1 VRYNDKTQR
10 YGRWEVS
17 FDADVKEITVTAP
30 SGESDIVET
39 FLKRPGKLVWD
50 IHGYEAVVQDGEPYL
65 CARYTA
71 REAGTYL
78 FAADNGENGSFYAED
93 TGNHGYL
100 GVGKTDPRYFS
111 FTDGTPFPIIGVN
124 LASLTPNTLSSNQEF
139 GLTSERG
146 YLGVREYERWFKKLS
161 RTGGNHA
168 RIWLGQEYLNPDT
181 NDPREFDLLQFE
193 KLDAIIELA
202 RKYGIYLKLTFDQFR
217 FFGKSQYDAVYN
229 EASKRIFGKEYV
241 LDGERCESMT
251 RWLNED
257 KWRKCWIEKIK
268 TYLRRY
274 AGDPIVMVFEFWNE
288 MNAVE
293 APYDDVLEWNRYM
306 ADQLEPLAPYNM
318 WSQSLGSMDAEQ
330 NIEIYRKF
338 PFEKFSF
345 SQFHRYLDQGVELEE
360 CRKDG
365 FVFTKTGIANASV
378 PGKPVILAETGGVN
392 DCHSGPFRYYMSDDR
407 GIIFADTVFPA
418 FFLGAAGC
426 GQIWHWN
433 TYVENKCLF
442 DMLRPFADAVNGVQ
456 LEKEDF
462 RVRDLS
468 DNDIWA
474 AVLIGNSTVLGYI
487 RNKQD
492 SWYNTLR
499 DGSEPK
505 AITEISISLNAPGEL
520 HIHSIWHDEPANVFL
535 HDGTIVL
542 RNMKYGLIFR
552 IDRDK

>member
-1 VRYNDKTQR
+1 MRYSDKTVR

-17 FDADVKEITVTAP
+17 FDGEVKQITLTAP
-30 SGESDIVET
+30 SGETETVEA
-39 FLKRPGKLVWD
+39 FLKQPGNLVWD
-50 IHGYEAVVQDGEPYL
+50 VHGYESVVPDGGPYF

-71 REAGTYL
+71 RETGKYT
-78 FAADNGENGSFYAED
+78 FVADNGESGSFFAED
-93 TGNHGYL
+93 IGNHGYI
-100 GVGKTDPRYFS
+100 GVGKRDPRYFA
-111 FTDGTPFPIIGVN
+111 FTDGTAFPIIGMN
-124 LASLTPNTLSSNQEF
+124 LATLTENTLSSQQEF
-139 GLTSERG
+139 GLSSERG

-161 RTGGNHA
+161 FAGGNHA

-181 NDPREFDLLQFE
+181 IDPREFDLLQFE

-217 FFGKSQYDAVYN
+217 FFGKSRYDAVYSD
-229 EASKRIFGKEYV
+229 AAKRIFGKEYV
-241 LDGERCESMT
+241 LDGVCCESMT
-251 RWLNED
+251 QWVSEE
-257 KWRKCWIEKIK
+257 KWRECWIEKVK

-306 ADQLEPLAPYNM
+306 ADRLEPLAPYNM

-338 PFEKFSF
+338 PFERFSF
-345 SQFHRYLDQGVELEE
+345 SQFHRYLDQGAELEE

-365 FVFTKTGIANASV
+365 FAFTKTGIANASV

-407 GIIFADTVFPA
+407 GVIFADTVFPA

-433 TYVENKCLF
+433 TYAENKGLF
-442 DMLRPFADAVNGVQ
+442 EMLRPIANAVKGVQ

-462 RVRDLS
+462 VVQDLS
-468 DNDIWA
+468 DDEVWM
-474 AVLIGNSTVLGYI
+474 AVLIGKSTVLGYV
-487 RNKQD
+487 RNKRD

-499 DGSEPK
+499 DGIEPEPV
-505 AITEISISLNAPGEL
+505 TEKSIPLDAPGEL
-520 HIHSIWHDEPANVFL
+520 CIHSIWNDEPANVFL
-535 HDGTIVL
+535 HDGTLVL
-542 RNMKYGLIFR
+542 RNLKYGLILR